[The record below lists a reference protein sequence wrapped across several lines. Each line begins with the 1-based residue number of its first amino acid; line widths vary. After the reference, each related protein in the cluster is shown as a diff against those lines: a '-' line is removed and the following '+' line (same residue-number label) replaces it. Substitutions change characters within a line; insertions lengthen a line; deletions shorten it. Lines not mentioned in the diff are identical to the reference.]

1 MRCARLGGGGALDL
15 RYYRH
20 RHVGFSRLPNRLQ
33 ADSERTKGTGD
44 RVFCAGQDLKGW
56 LTTSR
61 ENKVPQGER
70 IANNRHGFGSI
81 ARRRSKKTLI
91 CALNGHAFGGGAEL
105 LFNCDIIIGFDGG
118 IVCFPEVRRGQ
129 SVISLYRTRVLIR

>member
-1 MRCARLGGGGALDL
+1 MRYARLGGARALHL
-15 RYYRH
+15 RYNHH
-20 RHVGFSRLPNRLQ
+20 RQVEHEITEI
-33 ADSERTKGTGD
+33 DSELTLDSSTGTGD

-61 ENKVPQGER
+61 ENKIPQGER
-70 IANNRHGFGSI
+70 ISKNKHGFGSI

-105 LFNCDIIIGFDGG
+105 LFNCDIIIGFNGG

-129 SVISLYRTRVLIR
+129 SRITAHEE